1 MISAAPLIARQET
14 DAIKPTARARSCSN
28 GRSVTTTVLVATRL
42 CRFWS
47 RHDCVGFGRN
57 ATVSVLVATRL
68 CPRIRVATQPP
79 RGFYAFKVSV
89 GKAAQSGLATS
100 LLLFFA
106 SKRFF
111 PSTPRP
117 TRRWHSPQPTLRPL
131 LSSPFASVDSD
142 AFKFFLALLLP
153 RELSW

>member
-1 MISAAPLIARQET
+1 MISAAPLIARQQT

-42 CRFWS
+42 C
-47 RHDCVGFGRN
+47 
-57 ATVSVLVATRL
+57 
-68 CPRIRVATQPP
+68 PRIRAATQPP